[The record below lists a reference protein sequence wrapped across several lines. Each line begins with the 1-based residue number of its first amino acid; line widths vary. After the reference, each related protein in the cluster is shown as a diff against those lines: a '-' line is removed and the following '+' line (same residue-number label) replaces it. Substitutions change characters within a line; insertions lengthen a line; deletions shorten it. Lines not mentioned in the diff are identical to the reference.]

1 MSAPATPP
9 GDGEPQTY
17 VDAHPNI
24 SATLRVTHVDT
35 DADLPGFESQD
46 GFAFEIVGPRG
57 GVKAA
62 VWLADDVVSA
72 LRAQI
77 DSRSA

>member
-9 GDGEPQTY
+9 GSGEPQSY
-17 VDAHPNI
+17 ADAHPGI
-24 SATLRVTHVDT
+24 SDTLRVTPVGV
-35 DADLPGFESQD
+35 DADLPGFEARG

-62 VWLADDVVSA
+62 VWLAGDVVNA

-77 DSRSA
+77 QE

>member
-9 GDGEPQTY
+9 ANGGSQTY
-17 VDAHPNI
+17 ADAHPRMVD
-24 SATLRVTHVDT
+24 TLRVTPVAA
-35 DADLPGFESQD
+35 DADLPGFETRA
-46 GFAFEIVGPRG
+46 GYAFEIVGPRG

-62 VWLADDVVSA
+62 VWLAGDVVST

-77 DSRSA
+77 QE